1 MTTEHGT
8 AQEKFRLHLSGKN
21 LRVVEIG
28 ISMIYFPSQVHMQSS
43 QGELVIVNL
52 AFNR

>member
-21 LRVVEIG
+21 LRVEIG
-28 ISMIYFPSQVHMQSS
+28 VSMIYFPSQVHMQSS